1 MTTLNQV
8 SFTVSTAWVK
18 KNDSNLFHYL
28 SDIMDE
34 FVRDEVNSC
43 DEQDME
49 NFDAGKWQVEYLFR
63 DGEAIYTA
71 GRDGQHIA
79 NQDGWTRDQISDLE
93 PEQIELYESMT

>member
-1 MTTLNQV
+1 MNTLNQV
-8 SFTVSTAWVK
+8 SFTASTAWVK
-18 KNDSNLFHYL
+18 ENDSNLFHYL

-43 DEQDME
+43 DEQDLE
-49 NFDAGKWQVEYLFR
+49 DFESGNWQVEYLFR
-63 DGEAIYTA
+63 DGEVIYTA

-93 PEQIELYESMT
+93 PAQVELYKSMI